1 MYSGSTIDDFK
12 FQAYISLNLEIGG
25 RALIGAWV
33 LKGTNTV
40 LQQHCHPL
48 AFPTFKDK
56 DLQSLNFPPYN
67 LPYTCIFK
75 LRVFKI
81 NRIKICTF
89 QTAVARFERVHFLHT
104 RLTLF
109 PSIYT

>member
-1 MYSGSTIDDFK
+1 MLKKYFFFYTSFEVTQNPKSLFCNGGNRHSCWLIHVCIQGSTIDDFK

-67 LPYTCIFK
+67 LPYGHVQK
-75 LRVFKI
+75 
-81 NRIKICTF
+81 
-89 QTAVARFERVHFLHT
+89 
-104 RLTLF
+104 
-109 PSIYT
+109 